1 MENRRRK
8 WDDDSHEITQL
19 KGGEPKNNTK
29 ELLGNESEGAIG
41 KKRKKVVEVEGVSA
55 SINIKSFFLNQE
67 IRGLKTTRK

>member
-1 MENRRRK
+1 
-8 WDDDSHEITQL
+8 
-19 KGGEPKNNTK
+19 
-29 ELLGNESEGAIG
+29 LGNESEGAIG